1 MPQRQPPMAMPRF
14 ITDDEVAGV
23 LRFGAVSAAIEQAFE
38 SLAHGRA
45 AIKPRVRSDCGGV
58 KLSSMGALWPDAKLA
73 GEKVYTTVNGRFG
86 FLFTLFDLEGGTPV
100 AVMQADELTR
110 VRTAALTALAVS
122 RGAGATRKL
131 AVFGAGVQGRSH
143 IEALVRALP
152 FDRVD
157 VVDLS
162 DVSTWCARASRQFEV
177 AIRQCGT
184 LAALHEADVVVTVT
198 RSKQLLFDG
207 ALLKPGAFVAA
218 VGTSLPDGRELDDAT
233 LGRAGRIVVE
243 WKPQSCVEAGEIVLG
258 RAAGAV
264 DDARVVDLVELFSG
278 RARWRSR
285 DDEIVV
291 FKSVGVG
298 LTDLAAASL
307 VWQQLGAAAP

>member
-1 MPQRQPPMAMPRF
+1 
-14 ITDDEVAGV
+14 
-23 LRFGAVSAAIEQAFE
+23 
-38 SLAHGRA
+38 
-45 AIKPRVRSDCGGV
+45 
-58 KLSSMGALWPDAKLA
+58 
-73 GEKVYTTVNGRFG
+73 
-86 FLFTLFDLEGGTPV
+86 
-100 AVMQADELTR
+100 
-110 VRTAALTALAVS
+110 
-122 RGAGATRKL
+122 
-131 AVFGAGVQGRSH
+131 
-143 IEALVRALP
+143 
-152 FDRVD
+152 
-157 VVDLS
+157 
-162 DVSTWCARASRQFEV
+162 
-177 AIRQCGT
+177 
-184 LAALHEADVVVTVT
+184 VVTVT
-198 RSKQLLFDG
+198 RSKQPLFDG